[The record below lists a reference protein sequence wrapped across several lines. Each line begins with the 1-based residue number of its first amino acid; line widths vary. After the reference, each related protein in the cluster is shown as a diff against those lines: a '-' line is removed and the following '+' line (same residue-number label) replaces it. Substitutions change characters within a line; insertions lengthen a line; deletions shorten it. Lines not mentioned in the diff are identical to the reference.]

1 VPNISREPKTEL
13 AYTGR
18 MPRPEDVVFPR
29 RRERTE
35 DRYKETQQRKLL
47 DEFFDHATLLAVS
60 RLVSQG
66 QFESID
72 FPISTGKEGGVFRAT
87 KGAEF
92 RAVKV
97 YRIGNTTFRH
107 LPAYALE
114 QLRRQTSVRNYGGL
128 IIAWTRRE
136 HTILGRLT
144 DAGVRVP
151 RPYGHLR
158 NVLVMEFIH
167 DRDAPAPRL
176 RDAPVEDPESLYR
189 DLVTQIRRMVQKAH
203 LVHGDLSPY
212 NTLYAEGKVV
222 LIDVAQAMPTDHPQ
236 AAKLL
241 ERDIENYGKYFR
253 RLGVDVPTSEF
264 MHAVGGDTLGA
275 APAEA

>member
-1 VPNISREPKTEL
+1 
-13 AYTGR
+13 

-29 RRERTE
+29 RPERSDE
-35 DRYKETQQRKLL
+35 RQKERQGRKLL
-47 DEFFDHATLLAVS
+47 DEFFDHATLLAIS

-66 QFESID
+66 EFESID

-107 LPAYALE
+107 LPPYALE
-114 QLRRQTSVRNYGGL
+114 ELRRSTSVRNYGGL

-136 HTILGRLT
+136 HTVLGRL
-144 DAGVRVP
+144 AEVGVRAP
-151 RPYGHLR
+151 RPYAHLR
-158 NVLVMEFIH
+158 NVLVMEFI
-167 DRDAPAPRL
+167 RDGDGPAPRL
-176 RDAPVEDPESLYR
+176 RDALVEDPAALYE
-189 DLVTQIRRMVQKAH
+189 DLVTQIGRMVRNAH

-212 NTLYAEGKVV
+212 NTLYSAGHVV
-222 LIDVAQAMPTDHPQ
+222 LIDVAQAIPTDHPQ

-241 ERDIENYGKYFR
+241 ERDLGHYARFLG
-253 RLGVDVPTSEF
+253 RLGVEVDSAEF
-264 MHAVGGDTLGA
+264 LRAVGGDRLGP

>member
-1 VPNISREPKTEL
+1 
-13 AYTGR
+13 

-35 DRYKETQQRKLL
+35 DRYKERQQRKLL
-47 DEFFDHATLLAVS
+47 DEFFDHATLLAIS
-60 RLVSQG
+60 RLVTQG

-87 KGAEF
+87 KGNGF

-151 RPYGHLR
+151 HPYGHLR
-158 NVLVMEFIH
+158 NVLVMEFIE
-167 DRDAPAPRL
+167 DAGGPAPRL
-176 RDAPVEDPESLYR
+176 RDAVIENPEALYD
-189 DLVTQIRRMVQKAH
+189 DLVEQIGRMVRTAH

-212 NTLYAEGKVV
+212 NTLYSEGRPV

-236 AAKLL
+236 ATKLL
-241 ERDIENYGKYFR
+241 ERDLANYTKFFG
-253 RLGVDVPTSEF
+253 RLGVEVTTEEF
-264 MHAVGGDTLGA
+264 MHAVGGDALGVA
-275 APAEA
+275 AEA